1 MKKKPIFNKGL
12 YIETLR
18 RLRLPA
24 IIFLVILTVEAI
36 LVPMGYVISEY
47 SYKADAPI
55 EYVGSFSSY
64 TPNIVEILELH
75 PLIVISFFIITPI
88 LTWVAFS
95 FLNKRNE
102 SDYYHALPLTR
113 TELFVSRAAGVLT
126 WIASLIVIPALVS
139 RGFAALFPD
148 VFSVVAGSYLEMIIG
163 CFAASVFVM
172 GVMTC
177 AMAITGTV
185 FTNIVVTTLIM
196 FLPRF
201 IMMFMANSVAEK
213 FDLIPEAYISLFLS
227 PKINIISGVT
237 MGWFYDYTS
246 IKAIITPTSQIYTL
260 VAGLV
265 YLVIGAVLF
274 KARHSESADR
284 SAPSAFMQSVYRI
297 AVTMCICTPLT
308 CICFTE
314 GEYFSSS
321 EVFLI
326 VAFYICAVLAYFIYE
341 LVTTKKFKNLIR
353 VLPGLL
359 IVVLLNV
366 ALLTSLTLITNAEE
380 SFCPD
385 AEDIKYI
392 QIVSNNP
399 NTASS
404 MNINRFFQNE
414 TASIKIT
421 DKDAISIASESLERT
436 IDTWANGYKN
446 AEEYYNYTECTIKY
460 KTAFNTEYR
469 RVRMSAVEYDQLSDA
484 LASTEKYAKTWLTL
498 PEAQKNTVSY
508 SIRDFTN
515 NYDGDKLFRI
525 MKEEVATLNFE
536 TWYNF
541 INNSDYW
548 DFAVVTYATSG
559 CVVDVPVSANLM
571 PKTTAYLFEKLN
583 EYRNGS
589 YYNQFDKAMGI
600 LDDEYNIGSINLFTL
615 TESGDYRSDYVNPGS
630 NEIGELSPMMLDGDI
645 EPGDSFIMFYYF
657 GDVYNNI
664 IIIKL
669 SEDSD
674 GILESYVNGK
684 YYD

>member
-1 MKKKPIFNKGL
+1 MKKKSIFNKGL

-36 LVPMGYVISEY
+36 LIPLGHVITEY
-47 SYKADAPI
+47 SYRKLQLSRDYLGNRPPF
-55 EYVGSFSSY
+55 V
-64 TPNIVEILELH
+64 PNIVEILELH

-113 TELFVSRAAGVLT
+113 TELFVSRAAGVLS

-237 MGWFYDYTS
+237 MGWLYDYTS
-246 IKAIITPTSQIYTL
+246 IKAIITPASQIYTL

-308 CICFTE
+308 CICFTD

-404 MNINRFFQNE
+404 MLVNRFFQNE

-421 DKDAISIASESLERT
+421 DKDAIRIAAESLERSR
-436 IDTWANGYKN
+436 DRWNGGFDYS
-446 AEEYYNYTECTIKY
+446 YTECTIKY

-469 RVRMSAVEYDQLSDA
+469 RVSMSAVEYEQLSDA
-484 LASTEKYAKTWLTL
+484 LASTEKYAQTWLTL

-508 SIRDFTN
+508 SIGDLTN

-525 MKEEVATLNFE
+525 
-536 TWYNF
+536 
-541 INNSDYW
+541 
-548 DFAVVTYATSG
+548 
-559 CVVDVPVSANLM
+559 
-571 PKTTAYLFEKLN
+571 
-583 EYRNGS
+583 
-589 YYNQFDKAMGI
+589 
-600 LDDEYNIGSINLFTL
+600 
-615 TESGDYRSDYVNPGS
+615 
-630 NEIGELSPMMLDGDI
+630 
-645 EPGDSFIMFYYF
+645 
-657 GDVYNNI
+657 
-664 IIIKL
+664 
-669 SEDSD
+669 
-674 GILESYVNGK
+674 
-684 YYD
+684 